1 MTEII
6 HKELSY
12 RVVGCVFDV
21 HNGIGPGIREECY
34 QKAMEQ
40 RLRECGL
47 PFIAKPATRREFVYR
62 GQVVDIFE
70 PDFVVA
76 DKLILELKHQVEGFV
91 PENESQVLNYLKFWN
106 LELGLLANFAL
117 DKAVTQR
124 VPRLPFEA
132 SLDENYDHITD
143 LIREEHKP
151 TLRTIRDSLLEIYQS
166 VSLGYT
172 ATTYQ
177 KLVLV
182 ELRHRALHVQTDLVV
197 EPVFHERKLPHTP
210 ISPMIV
216 GNHVCLQIEAIHDD
230 VSARL
235 IRTMQTHLELTGKP
249 IGIVATFGRRKLSIR
264 GVKPR

>member
-12 RVVGCVFDV
+12 RVVGSVFDV
-21 HNGIGPGIREECY
+21 HNGLRPGVREECY

-40 RLRECGL
+40 RLYENGL
-47 PFIAKPATRREFVYR
+47 PFAAKPKTRREFVYR
-62 GQVVDIFE
+62 DQIVDVFE

-106 LELGLLANFAL
+106 LELGLLANFAI
-117 DKAVTQR
+117 DKAITHR
-124 VPRLPFEA
+124 VPRLAFEA
-132 SLDENYDHITD
+132 TLDEDYSHIAD
-143 LIREEHKP
+143 LIREDHKP
-151 TLRTIRDSLLEIYQS
+151 VLRAIRDSLFEIYR
-166 VSLGYT
+166 VIGLGYT

-182 ELRHRALHVQTDLVV
+182 ELRHRALDVQTDLVV

-216 GNHVCLQIEAIHDD
+216 SNQVCLEVEAIHDD

-235 IRTMQTHLELTGKP
+235 MRTMQTHLELTEKP

-264 GVKPR
+264 GIKPR